1 MPNSEASW
9 DEVGQRGGVLLLA
22 EMWQACVD
30 GIDALLRF
38 NDFLARF
45 VRFDFFQREACVEY
59 TITIYIVLKFRKIVK
74 SVSNFLCIRQ

>member
-1 MPNSEASW
+1 MPNSEANW

-45 VRFDFFQREACVEY
+45 VRFDFFRRKACVEY
-59 TITIYIVLKFRKIVK
+59 TITIYILLKFRKIVK
-74 SVSNFLCIRQ
+74 SASNFLCTRQ

>member
-1 MPNSEASW
+1 MPNSEVSW

-45 VRFDFFQREACVEY
+45 VRFDFFRREACVEY
-59 TITIYIVLKFRKIVK
+59 TITIYISLKFRKIVK
-74 SVSNFLCIRQ
+74 SASNFLCTRQ